1 MICFTRIP
9 LKDFIK
15 KHNPQEPK
23 KETIENFEKEINN
36 LLENAPKQDD
46 EEFQKNEINK
56 FLKNTYGYDCNTY
69 KKVDSAIY
77 VDGEVRVLIEVKALN
92 NRNEFPK
99 NRENPISKAFCQMV
113 LYFLEE
119 IEKEKNN
126 SLKHTIIC
134 NAHEFFL
141 FDCKDL
147 LFLKEDKRIKD
158 FYKKC
163 AKKEGTDSS
172 KPKFYKDLEQYL
184 QEDFQGELRY
194 THFNLSNYDPKE
206 LPLIYQ
212 VLSQEVLLKQRKTL
226 DANTLNKDFYEELL
240 YILGLEE
247 QNDKGKILI
256 KPSRTQNSLSA
267 ALKKKYENLDDEEV
281 MALLIAW
288 NNRILFL
295 RLLESLLIS
304 FKHFE
309 KPFLTTENFK
319 DFNALN
325 TLFFEVLAKK
335 NSERS
340 LNKEDKILEKIPY
353 LNSSLFDQTPL
364 ELKGHEIRLLENKKL
379 ELYQNSVL
387 KKHENYQE
395 KKELPLLKYLFE
407 FLRLY
412 KFTTTP
418 KDIKDNTDTSE
429 SRLINPSVLGLVF
442 EKLNGYKEGSFYT
455 PSFITSYMCK
465 ESITPIVLD
474 KFNAIYQWDCEN
486 LKALR
491 EKIDRNFSN
500 EKAKEYL
507 NTLLTL
513 RICDPAVGSGHFLV
527 SALNEMVLIA
537 YELGLIASLY
547 RHELRLENDEIIIH
561 HAQTG
566 EIFNYKK
573 PHSENDPHHQIQK
586 ELFELKKDI
595 IENCLFGVDINP
607 NSCEITKLRLWIEL
621 LKYSYYIFEKGK
633 NTNNLETLPNI
644 DINIKCANSLVS
656 RFALKDKA
664 LLKTEKNKNLEYYI
678 AEYKELVK
686 IYKDPKILES
696 LTRPI
701 KDSNAVRKY
710 AKERLYQELAQ
721 NPNKDF
727 KKALNDRIE
736 KIKEAFKLTLEPPQ
750 KELKFKKFL
759 KEHLELYGKSI
770 LEEANDNG
778 LELEALAL
786 EKKMAHEGLFHDYT
800 PYPKLDKTDKVVG
813 LEHFNRYVLTSYK
826 DLQDE
831 NERYANALEW
841 RFEFPEVLNDEGDFL
856 GFDCII
862 GNPPYI
868 RQEHIKDLKPLLQ
881 KQYQDFYNST
891 ADIYTYFF
899 ALAYHLLKEKGFN
912 AFITSNKYA
921 RAKYGAK
928 LRELL
933 LKKTTLVSYME
944 LNALKVFESAAVDTS
959 IMSFIK
965 QTPPK
970 ESDFE
975 YYEPTPNDKDDLK
988 STPHLPMK
996 QNALST
1002 ESFIFANATLLDL
1015 RDKIESVGTPL
1026 KDWDIQINY
1035 GIKTGAN
1042 EAFIIPTEKRE
1053 EILKNCDDAQKDE
1066 RGMSERERTKEL
1078 IKPILRGKDIK
1089 RYSYEWAD
1097 LWVIIAKF
1105 GSHEFLEVE
1114 YPTIYNHLLQ
1124 YKDQLEQR
1132 GQCRYSRGP
1141 QNSNKPYPGQHHWLE
1156 LDNNPKDSYLQ
1167 DFEKEKIV
1175 YGEIVQEPRFYL
1187 DNGECELGVFY
1198 AEATSFI
1205 LTGEHLRYLLGM
1217 LHSKLI
1223 TFAFKT
1229 FYAGGGLGE
1238 SGYRYKK
1245 AFIERLPIPQITEKN
1260 QELADKITDG
1270 AKQIL
1275 ALKAKDPKANT
1286 QGLEKEIDAL
1296 VYQLYHL
1303 TDEEIK
1309 TIENGQ

>member
-1 MICFTRIP
+1 MIRFAHIS

-15 KHNPQEPK
+15 KHNPQTPT
-23 KETIENFEKEINN
+23 KETIENFEKEINS
-36 LLENAPKQDD
+36 LLENAKRQDD

-56 FLKNTYGYDCNTY
+56 FLKNAYGYDCNTN

-77 VDGEVRVLIEVKALN
+77 VDKEVRVLIEVKALN

-99 NRENPISKAFCQMV
+99 NRENPLSKAFCQMV

-147 LFLKEDKRIKD
+147 LFLKEDKRIKK
-158 FYKKC
+158 FYKNYD
-163 AKKEGTDSS
+163 KKEGTDSS
-172 KPKFYKDLEQYL
+172 KPKFYEDLEQYL
-184 QEDFQGELRY
+184 QKDFQGKLPY
-194 THFNLSNYDPKE
+194 TYFNLNDDFKE

-212 VLSQEVLLKQRKTL
+212 VLSHEVLLKQKKTL

-247 QNDKGKILI
+247 QNDKGKTLI
-256 KPSRTQNSLSA
+256 KPSRTQNSLSD
-267 ALKKKYENLDDEEV
+267 ALKEQYNNLDDEEV

-309 KPFLTTENFK
+309 KPFLTTENFE

-335 NSERS
+335 NSERFPEI
-340 LNKEDKILEKIPY
+340 KEDKILEKIPY
-353 LNSSLFDQTPL
+353 LNSSLFDKTPL
-364 ELKGHEIRLLENKKL
+364 ELKGYEIKLLDNKKL
-379 ELYQNSVL
+379 EIYKNSVL
-387 KKHENYQE
+387 KKDNPKQE
-395 KKELPLLKYLFE
+395 PLPLLKYLFA

-465 ESITPIVLD
+465 ESITTIVRD
-474 KFNAIYQWDCEN
+474 KFNAIYQWDCKDLEA
-486 LKALR
+486 LKG
-491 EKIDRNFSN
+491 KIDRNFSN

-513 RICDPAVGSGHFLV
+513 RVCDPAVGSGHFLV
-527 SALNEMVLIA
+527 SALNEMVWIA

-561 HAQTG
+561 YKPTG

-573 PHSENDPHHQIQK
+573 PDSENDPHHQIQK

-621 LKYSYYIFEKGK
+621 LKYSYYIFEEGK

-644 DINIKCANSLVS
+644 DINIKCGNSLIS
-656 RFALKDKA
+656 RFNLNDDLKKIPNI
-664 LLKTEKNKNLEYYI
+664 KQKI
-678 AEYKELVK
+678 QEYKDLVAQ
-686 IYKDPKILES
+686 YKDPNPLYPLNKQDLINKIQDLKNTFS
-696 LTRPI
+696 LTL
-701 KDSNAVRKY
+701 KDPKTKA
-710 AKERLYQELAQ
+710 ELE
-721 NPNKDF
+721 
-727 KKALNDRIE
+727 KAIE
-736 KIKEAFKLTLEPPQ
+736 KHIKKYNFFALDDKSLLDGLDYFIPSLFGTLKLSPKEEEEAFAS
-750 KELKFKKFL
+750 
-759 KEHLELYGKSI
+759 YGRI
-770 LEEANDNG
+770 R
-778 LELEALAL
+778 ALR
-786 EKKMAHEGLFHDYT
+786 K
-800 PYPKLDKTDKVVG
+800 KLDDALSG
-813 LEHFNRYVLTSYK
+813 REY
-826 DLQDE
+826 Q
-831 NERYANALEW
+831 NAFEW

-868 RQEHIKDLKPLLQ
+868 RQEHIKDLKPLLA

-899 ALAYHLLKEKGFN
+899 ALAYHLLKEKGFS

-928 LRELL
+928 LREWL
-933 LKKTTLVSYME
+933 LKKTTIVSYME

-959 IMSFIK
+959 IMNFIK

-970 ESDFE
+970 ESDFK

-988 STPHLPMK
+988 STPYLLMK

-1042 EAFIIPTEKRE
+1042 EAFIIPTEKRNAILNACKTQE
-1053 EILKNCDDAQKDE
+1053 ERKRTE
-1066 RGMSERERTKEL
+1066 RL

-1089 RYSYEWAD
+1089 RYSYEWAGEWLINTHNGYTSALKSKIPPID
-1097 LWVIIAKF
+1097 IEKYPATKAHLDAHWDTIATRCDQ
-1105 GSHEFLEVE
+1105 GDTPYHLRNCAYLE
-1114 YPTIYNHLLQ
+1114 
-1124 YKDQLEQR
+1124 
-1132 GQCRYSRGP
+1132 
-1141 QNSNKPYPGQHHWLE
+1141 
-1156 LDNNPKDSYLQ
+1156 

-1187 DNGECELGVFY
+1187 DNGECELGYFY

-1245 AFIERLPIPQITEKN
+1245 AFIERLPIPKITEKN

-1275 ALKAKDPKANT
+1275 ALKEKDPKANT

-1309 TIENGQ
+1309 IIEDGQ

>member
-1 MICFTRIP
+1 MIKFAHIP

-15 KHNPQEPK
+15 KYNPQEPK

-36 LLENAPKQDD
+36 LLENAKRQDG
-46 EEFQKNEINK
+46 EEFQKNEINS
-56 FLKNTYGYDCNTY
+56 FLKNTYDYHCNTY
-69 KKVDSAIY
+69 EKVDSAIY
-77 VDGEVRVLIEVKALN
+77 VDGKAWVLIEVKALN
-92 NRNEFPK
+92 NKNEFPK
-99 NRENPISKAFCQMV
+99 DRENPISKAFCQMV
-113 LYFLEE
+113 FYFLDA
-119 IEKEKNN
+119 IKNNN
-126 SLKHTIIC
+126 SLKHVIIC

-147 LFLKEDKRIKD
+147 LNLFQNDKEITKLHKN
-158 FYKKC
+158 C
-163 AKKEGTDSS
+163 ASKEGTDS
-172 KPKFYKDLEQYL
+172 KTKRFYSDLEEYL
-184 QEDFQGELRY
+184 KKDFKGELRY
-194 THFNLSNYDPKE
+194 THFNLSSDDPKE
-206 LPLIYQ
+206 LIYQ
-212 VLSQEVLLKQRKTL
+212 VLSHEVLLKQKKTL

-247 QNDKGKILI
+247 QNEKGKILI
-256 KPSRTQNSLSA
+256 KPSRTQNSLSD
-267 ALKKKYENLDDEEV
+267 ALKKQYNNLDDEEV

-309 KPFLTTENFK
+309 KPFLTIENFTN
-319 DFNALN
+319 FNALN

-335 NSERS
+335 NNERS
-340 LNKEDKILEKIPY
+340 KEIKEDKILGKIPY
-353 LNSSLFDQTPL
+353 LNSSLFDKTPL
-364 ELKGHEIRLLENKKL
+364 ESDGHEIRSLKNERLEIYPK
-379 ELYQNSVL
+379 SVL
-387 KKHENYQE
+387 KKDKDYQE
-395 KKELPLLKYLFE
+395 KEDFSLLEYLFT
-407 FLRLY
+407 FLHVY
-412 KFTTTP
+412 DFTTTP
-418 KDIKDNTDTSE
+418 KDIKDNKNTSE

-455 PSFITSYMCK
+455 PSFITSYMCR
-465 ESITPIVLD
+465 ESITTIVLD
-474 KFNAIYQWDCEN
+474 KFNAIYQWDCKDLEV
-486 LKALR
+486 LKG
-491 EKIDRNFSN
+491 KIDRNFSN

-507 NTLLTL
+507 QVLLTL

-527 SALNEMVLIA
+527 SALNEMVWIA

-547 RHELRLENDEIIIH
+547 RHSLRLENDEIIIH
-561 HAQTG
+561 TPTG

-573 PHSENDPHHQIQK
+573 AHSENDPHHQIQK
-586 ELFELKKDI
+586 ELFELKKSI

-621 LKYSYYIFEKGK
+621 LKYSYYIFEEGK
-633 NTNNLETLPNI
+633 NTNALETLPNI
-644 DINIKCANSLVS
+644 DINIKCGNSLIFNFPLNS
-656 RFALKDKA
+656 KLTIGQTLEFS
-664 LLKTEKNKNLEYYI
+664 KNLKAEI
-678 AEYKELVK
+678 KEYKNSVMF
-686 IYKDPKILES
+686 YKEGLGEKAKILQNIAKLKSLIINYFIEQHQAKRHLKES
-696 LTRPI
+696 LKAFISEYGDGIFDISTAFGMEMLKIARHKDNNYKFVPTLTKKQPSPI
-701 KDSNAVRKY
+701 GVEAN
-710 AKERLYQELAQ
+710 RLL
-721 NPNKDF
+721 
-727 KKALNDRIE
+727 I
-736 KIKEAFKLTLEPPQ
+736 KIKECYETLEN
-750 KELKFKKFL
+750 LKN
-759 KEHLELYGKSI
+759 S
-770 LEEANDNG
+770 
-778 LELEALAL
+778 
-786 EKKMAHEGLFHDYT
+786 
-800 PYPKLDKTDKVVG
+800 KT
-813 LEHFNRYVLTSYK
+813 
-826 DLQDE
+826 
-831 NERYANALEW
+831 LEW
-841 RFEFPEVLNDEGDFL
+841 RFEFPEVLDDEGDFL

-868 RQEHIKDLKPLLQ
+868 RQEHIKEIKPLLQ
-881 KQYQDFYNST
+881 KQYPDFYNST

-899 ALAYHLLKEKGFN
+899 ALSYCLLKDKGFN

-921 RAKYGAK
+921 RAKYGAQ

-933 LKKTTLVSYME
+933 LKKTTIVSYME

-965 QTPPK
+965 QEPPK
-970 ESDFE
+970 ESRFK
-975 YYEPTPNDKDDLK
+975 YYEPTPDDKNDLK
-988 STPHLPMK
+988 NAPSLPMR

-1002 ESFIFANATLLDL
+1002 ESFIFADATLLDL
-1015 RDKIESVGTPL
+1015 RGKMERFGTPL

-1042 EAFIIPTEKRE
+1042 EAFIITTEKRN
-1053 EILKNCDDAQKDE
+1053 EILNACKTQEE
-1066 RGMSERERTKEL
+1066 RKRTETL

-1124 YKDQLEQR
+1124 YKDQLEKR
-1132 GQCRYSRGP
+1132 GQCRYSRGS

-1156 LDNNPKDSYLQ
+1156 LDNNPRDSYLQ
-1167 DFEKEKIV
+1167 EFEKEKIV

-1187 DNGECELGVFY
+1187 DNGECKLGYFY

-1205 LTGEHLRYLLGM
+1205 LTGEHLHYLLGM

-1245 AFIERLPIPQITEKN
+1245 AFIERLPIPKITPQN
-1260 QELADKITDG
+1260 QELARKITDC

-1275 ALKAKDPKANT
+1275 EAKEKDPKANT
-1286 QGLEKEIDAL
+1286 QKLEKEIDAL
-1296 VYQLYHL
+1296 VYQLYNL

-1309 TIENGQ
+1309 IIEEGQEIKS

>member
-1 MICFTRIP
+1 MMNFARIP

-15 KHNPQEPK
+15 KHNPQTPTT
-23 KETIENFEKEINN
+23 ETIENFEKEINS
-36 LLENAPKQDD
+36 LLENAPRQDD
-46 EEFQKNEINK
+46 EESQKNKINK
-56 FLKNTYGYDCNTY
+56 FLKNTYGYDCNTRE
-69 KKVDSAIY
+69 KVDSAIY

-92 NRNEFPK
+92 KKTEFPK
-99 NRENPISKAFCQMV
+99 NRENPLSKAFCQMV
-113 LYFLEE
+113 LYFLKET
-119 IEKEKNN
+119 EKNN

-141 FDCKDL
+141 FDCKDFRA
-147 LFLKEDKRIKD
+147 LFQNDKRITD
-158 FYKKC
+158 FYKYC
-163 AKKEGTDSS
+163 AKKEGTDPST
-172 KPKFYKDLEQYL
+172 KRFYSDLEEYL
-184 QEDFQGELRY
+184 KKDFEGELHY
-194 THFNLSNYDPKE
+194 TYFNLNDDFKE

-212 VLSQEVLLKQRKTL
+212 VLSQEVLLKQKKTL

-267 ALKKKYENLDDEEV
+267 TLKEQYKNLDDEEV

-335 NSERS
+335 NSER
-340 LNKEDKILEKIPY
+340 LPEIKEDKILEKIPY
-353 LNSSLFDQTPL
+353 LNSSLFDKTPL
-364 ELKGHEIRLLENKKL
+364 ESKGYEIKLLDNKKL
-379 ELYQNSVL
+379 EIYKNSVL
-387 KKHENYQE
+387 KKHEDYQKE
-395 KKELPLLKYLFE
+395 KALPLLKYLFE
-407 FLRLY
+407 FLHVY
-412 KFTTTP
+412 DFTTTP
-418 KDIKDNTDTSE
+418 KDIKDNQNNSE

-474 KFNAIYQWDCEN
+474 KFNANYEWDCKDI
-486 LKALR
+486 KALR
-491 EKIDRNFSN
+491 GKIDRDFSDQ
-500 EKAKEYL
+500 KAKEYL
-507 NTLLTL
+507 QLLLTL

-527 SALNEMVLIA
+527 SALNEMVWIA

-547 RHELRLENDEIIIH
+547 RHSLRLENDEIIIH
-561 HAQTG
+561 TP
-566 EIFNYKK
+566 EDKVFKYTI

-621 LKYSYYIFEKGK
+621 LKYSYYIFEEGK
-633 NTNNLETLPNI
+633 NTNALETLPNI
-644 DINIKCANSLVS
+644 DINIKCANSLIS
-656 RFALKDKA
+656 RFNLNDDLKKIPNI
-664 LLKTEKNKNLEYYI
+664 KQKI
-678 AEYKELVK
+678 QEYKDLVAQ
-686 IYKDPKILES
+686 YKDPKPLYPLNKSDLINKIQDLKNTFS
-696 LTRPI
+696 LTL
-701 KDSNAVRKY
+701 KDPKTKA
-710 AKERLYQELAQ
+710 ELE
-721 NPNKDF
+721 
-727 KKALNDRIE
+727 KAIE
-736 KIKEAFKLTLEPPQ
+736 KHIKKYNFFALDDKSLLDGLNYFIPSLFGTLKLSPKEEEEAFAS
-750 KELKFKKFL
+750 
-759 KEHLELYGKSI
+759 YGRI
-770 LEEANDNG
+770 R
-778 LELEALAL
+778 ALR
-786 EKKMAHEGLFHDYT
+786 K
-800 PYPKLDKTDKVVG
+800 KLDDALSG
-813 LEHFNRYVLTSYK
+813 REYH
-826 DLQDE
+826 
-831 NERYANALEW
+831 NAFEW
-841 RFEFPEVLNDEGDFL
+841 RFEFPEVLDDEGNFL

-868 RQEHIKDLKPLLQ
+868 RQEHIKDLKPLLE
-881 KQYQDFYNST
+881 KQYQDFYNSSS
-891 ADIYTYFF
+891 DIYTYFF
-899 ALAYHLLKEKGFN
+899 ALSYHLLKEKGFN

-933 LKKTTLVSYME
+933 LKKTTIVSYME
-944 LNALKVFESAAVDTS
+944 LNALKVFESATVDTS

-965 QTPPK
+965 QEPPK
-970 ESDFE
+970 ESRFN
-975 YYEPTPNDKDDLK
+975 YYEPTPNDKNDLK
-988 STPHLPMK
+988 SARPLPMR

-1002 ESFIFANATLLDL
+1002 ESFIFANTTLLDL
-1015 RDKIESVGTPL
+1015 RDKMENIGTPL
-1026 KDWDIQINY
+1026 KDWGIQINY

-1042 EAFIIPTEKRE
+1042 EAFILTTEKRD
-1053 EILKNCDDAQKDE
+1053 EILNACKTQE
-1066 RGMSERERTKEL
+1066 ERERTERL

-1089 RYSYEWAD
+1089 RYSYEWAH
-1097 LWVIIAKF
+1097 LWVINTHNGYTSNLKSKIPPIDIEKYPATKAHLDAHYDTIATRSDQ
-1105 GSHEFLEVE
+1105 GDTPYHLRNCAYLE
-1114 YPTIYNHLLQ
+1114 
-1124 YKDQLEQR
+1124 
-1132 GQCRYSRGP
+1132 
-1141 QNSNKPYPGQHHWLE
+1141 
-1156 LDNNPKDSYLQ
+1156 

-1175 YGEIVQEPRFYL
+1175 YSEIVQEPRFYL
-1187 DNGECELGVFY
+1187 DNGECELGCFY

-1238 SGYRYKK
+1238 SGYRYQK

-1260 QELADKITDG
+1260 QELARKITDY
-1270 AKQIL
+1270 AEQIL
-1275 ALKAKDPKANT
+1275 QSKAKDPKANT
-1286 QGLEKEIDAL
+1286 QELEKEIDAL

-1309 TIENGQ
+1309 TIEDG

>member
-1 MICFTRIP
+1 MIRFTRIP

-15 KHNPQEPK
+15 KYNPPTPT
-23 KETIENFEKEINN
+23 KETIENFEKEINS
-36 LLENAPKQDD
+36 LLENAPRQDD
-46 EEFQKNEINK
+46 EEFQKNEINS
-56 FLKNTYGYDCNTY
+56 FLKNTYSYRCNTN

-77 VDGEVRVLIEVKALN
+77 VDGEVQVLIEVKALDKKT
-92 NRNEFPK
+92 EFPK
-99 NRENPISKAFCQMV
+99 NKENLLSKAFCQMV

-119 IEKEKNN
+119 REKEKNN

-147 LFLKEDKRIKD
+147 LFLNEDKRIKK
-158 FYKKC
+158 FYKNY
-163 AKKEGTDSS
+163 AQKEGTDSS
-172 KPKFYKDLEQYL
+172 KPRFYEDLEQYL
-184 QEDFQGELRY
+184 KEDFQGKLHY
-194 THFNLSNYDPKE
+194 TYFNLNDDFKE

-212 VLSQEVLLKQRKTL
+212 VLSQEVLLKQKKTL

-247 QNDKGKILI
+247 QNEKGKTLI
-256 KPSRTQNSLSA
+256 KLSRTQNSLSD
-267 ALKKKYENLDDEEV
+267 ALKKQYKNLDDEEV

-309 KPFLTTENFK
+309 KPFLTTDNFK

-353 LNSSLFDQTPL
+353 LNSSLFDQTLL
-364 ELKGHEIRLLENKKL
+364 ESEGHEIRFLENKKL

-387 KKHENYQE
+387 KKHEEYQ
-395 KKELPLLKYLFE
+395 KQKDWTLLKYLFA
-407 FLRLY
+407 FLRVY
-412 KFTTTP
+412 DFTTTP
-418 KDIKDNTDTSE
+418 KDIKDNQNNSE
-429 SRLINPSVLGLVF
+429 SVLINPSVLGLVF

-474 KFNAIYQWDCEN
+474 KFNATYQWDCEN

-491 EKIDRNFSN
+491 EKIDRNFSSN

-527 SALNEMVLIA
+527 SALNEMVWVA
-537 YELGLIASLY
+537 YKLGLIASLY
-547 RHELRLENDEIIIH
+547 RHKLRLENDEIIIH
-561 HAQTG
+561 TP
-566 EIFNYKK
+566 EDKVFKYTI
-573 PHSENDPHHQIQK
+573 PHSENDPNHHIQK
-586 ELFELKKDI
+586 ELFELKKSI

-621 LKYSYYIFEKGK
+621 LKYSYYIFEEGK

-644 DINIKCANSLVS
+644 DINIKCANSLIS
-656 RFALKDKA
+656 RFNLNDDLKKIPNI
-664 LLKTEKNKNLEYYI
+664 KKKI
-678 AEYKELVK
+678 QEYKDLVAQ
-686 IYKDPKILES
+686 YKDPNPLYPLNKQDLINKIQDLKNTFS
-696 LTRPI
+696 LTL
-701 KDSNAVRKY
+701 KDPKTKA
-710 AKERLYQELAQ
+710 ELE
-721 NPNKDF
+721 
-727 KKALNDRIE
+727 KAIE
-736 KIKEAFKLTLEPPQ
+736 KHITNYNDFALDDKSLLTGLNYFIPSLFGTPKLSPKEEEEAFAS
-750 KELKFKKFL
+750 
-759 KEHLELYGKSI
+759 YGRI
-770 LEEANDNG
+770 R
-778 LELEALAL
+778 ALR
-786 EKKMAHEGLFHDYT
+786 K
-800 PYPKLDKTDKVVG
+800 KLDDALSG
-813 LEHFNRYVLTSYK
+813 GEYH
-826 DLQDE
+826 
-831 NERYANALEW
+831 NAFEW
-841 RFEFPEVLNDEGDFL
+841 RFEFPEVLDDEGNFL

-881 KQYQDFYNST
+881 KQYHDFYNSSS
-891 ADIYTYFF
+891 DIYTYFF
-899 ALAYHLLKEKGFN
+899 ALAFNLLKEKGFS
-912 AFITSNKYA
+912 AFITSNKYV

-944 LNALKVFESAAVDTS
+944 LNALKVFESATVDTS
-959 IMSFIK
+959 IIHFIK
-965 QTPPK
+965 QPPLK
-970 ESDFE
+970 ESVFN
-975 YYEPTPNDKDDLK
+975 YYEPTENDKENLK
-988 STPHLPMK
+988 NTPSLLMR

-1002 ESFIFANATLLDL
+1002 ESFIFANTTLLDL
-1015 RDKIESVGTPL
+1015 RDKMENIGTPL
-1026 KDWDIQINY
+1026 KDWGIQIY
-1035 GIKTGAN
+1035 RGILTGCN
-1042 EAFIIPTEKRE
+1042 EAFIIPTEKRDA
-1053 EILKNCDDAQKDE
+1053 ILKNCHDTQKDSM
-1066 RGMSERERTKEL
+1066 GMSERERTKEL
-1078 IKPILRGKDIK
+1078 IKPILRGRDIK

-1097 LWVIIAKF
+1097 LWVINTHNGYTSF
-1105 GSHEFLEVE
+1105 SHKIPPIDIEQYPAIKAHLDSHWDKISKRDDQGDTPYNLRNCAYLE
-1114 YPTIYNHLLQ
+1114 
-1124 YKDQLEQR
+1124 
-1132 GQCRYSRGP
+1132 
-1141 QNSNKPYPGQHHWLE
+1141 
-1156 LDNNPKDSYLQ
+1156 

-1175 YGEIVQEPRFYL
+1175 YGEIAQEPRFYL
-1187 DNGECELGVFY
+1187 DNGECELGFFY

-1205 LTGEHLRYLLGM
+1205 LTGEHLHYLLGM
-1217 LHSKLI
+1217 LHSQLI

-1245 AFIERLPIPQITEKN
+1245 AFIERLPIPQITTKN
-1260 QELADKITDG
+1260 QELARKITDY
-1270 AKQIL
+1270 ARKIL
-1275 ALKAKDPKANT
+1275 QTKEKDPKANT
-1286 QGLEKEIDAL
+1286 QELEKEIDAL
-1296 VYQLYHL
+1296 VYQLYNL

>member
-1 MICFTRIP
+1 MMSFARIP

-23 KETIENFEKEINN
+23 KETIENFEKEINS
-36 LLENAPKQDD
+36 LLENAKRQDD
-46 EEFQKNEINK
+46 EEFQKNEINS
-56 FLKNTYGYDCNTY
+56 FLKNTYGYRCNTH

-77 VDGEVRVLIEVKALN
+77 VDGEVQVLIEVKALN
-92 NRNEFPK
+92 KKTEFPK
-99 NRENPISKAFCQMV
+99 NKENPLSKAFCQMV

-119 IEKEKNN
+119 IEKEKDN
-126 SLKHTIIC
+126 SLKHAIIC

-141 FDCKDL
+141 FDCRDFCT
-147 LFLKEDKRIKD
+147 LFQNDKRITKPHKD
-158 FYKKC
+158 C
-163 AKKEGTDSS
+163 TKKEGTDPST
-172 KPKFYKDLEQYL
+172 KRFYSDLEEYL
-184 QEDFQGELRY
+184 KKDFEGELRY
-194 THFNLSNYDPKE
+194 THFNLSSYDLKE

-212 VLSQEVLLKQRKTL
+212 VLSQEVLLKQKRTL

-256 KPSRTQNSLSA
+256 KPSRTQNSLSD
-267 ALKKKYENLDDEEV
+267 ALKKKYNNLDDEEV

-304 FKHFE
+304 FEHFNKE
-309 KPFLTTENFK
+309 SFLTTENFK

-335 NSERS
+335 NNERLSEI
-340 LNKEDKILEKIPY
+340 KEDKILEKIPY

-364 ELKGHEIRLLENKKL
+364 ELKGYEIKLLDNKKL
-379 ELYQNSVL
+379 EIYKNSVL
-387 KKHENYQE
+387 KKHEDYQ
-395 KKELPLLKYLFE
+395 KQKDLKPLPLLKYLFE
-407 FLRLY
+407 FLRVY
-412 KFTTTP
+412 DFTTTP
-418 KDIKDNTDTSE
+418 KDIKDNQNTSE
-429 SRLINPSVLGLVF
+429 SCLINPSVLGLVF

-474 KFNAIYQWDCEN
+474 KFNQTYKIECDK
-486 LKALR
+486 LKELKNYLKNSYKEDKR
-491 EKIDRNFSN
+491 
-500 EKAKEYL
+500 KEYL
-507 NTLLTL
+507 QLLLTL
-513 RICDPAVGSGHFLV
+513 RVCDPAVGSGHFLV
-527 SALNEMVLIA
+527 SALNEMVWVA
-537 YELGLIASLY
+537 YKLGLIASLY
-547 RHELRLENDEIIIH
+547 RHKLKLENDEIIIH

-573 PHSENDPHHQIQK
+573 PHSENDPHHHIQK

-621 LKYSYYIFEKGK
+621 LKYSYYIFEEGK

-644 DINIKCANSLVS
+644 DINIKCANSLIS
-656 RFALKDKA
+656 RFNLNDDLKKIPNI
-664 LLKTEKNKNLEYYI
+664 KQKI
-678 AEYKELVK
+678 QEYKDLVAQ
-686 IYKDPKILES
+686 YKDPNPLYPLNKQDLINKIQDLKNTFS
-696 LTRPI
+696 LTLKDPKTKAELEKAIEKHI
-701 KDSNAVRKY
+701 KDYNYFALDDKSLLAGLNYFTPSLFGTPKLSP
-710 AKERLYQELAQ
+710 KEE
-721 NPNKDF
+721 
-727 KKALNDRIE
+727 E
-736 KIKEAFKLTLEPPQ
+736 EAFAS
-750 KELKFKKFL
+750 
-759 KEHLELYGKSI
+759 YGRI
-770 LEEANDNG
+770 R
-778 LELEALAL
+778 ALR
-786 EKKMAHEGLFHDYT
+786 K
-800 PYPKLDKTDKVVG
+800 KLDDALSG
-813 LEHFNRYVLTSYK
+813 GEYH
-826 DLQDE
+826 
-831 NERYANALEW
+831 NAFEW
-841 RFEFPEVLNDEGDFL
+841 RFEFPEVLDDEGNFL

-921 RAKYGAK
+921 RTKYGAK

-944 LNALKVFESAAVDTS
+944 LNALKVFENATVDTS
-959 IMSFIK
+959 IIHFIK
-965 QTPPK
+965 QPPLK
-970 ESDFE
+970 ESDFK

-988 STPHLPMK
+988 STRSLSMK

-1015 RDKIESVGTPL
+1015 RDKIESIGTPL
-1026 KDWDIQINY
+1026 KDWDIQIY
-1035 GIKTGAN
+1035 RGILTGAN
-1042 EAFIIPTEKRE
+1042 EAFIIPTEKRN
-1053 EILKNCDDAQKDE
+1053 EILKNCDDVQKDE

-1097 LWVIIAKF
+1097 LWLINTHNGYTSALKSKIPPIDIEKYPATKAHLDAHYDTIATRCDQ
-1105 GSHEFLEVE
+1105 GDTPYHLRNCAYLE
-1114 YPTIYNHLLQ
+1114 
-1124 YKDQLEQR
+1124 
-1132 GQCRYSRGP
+1132 
-1141 QNSNKPYPGQHHWLE
+1141 
-1156 LDNNPKDSYLQ
+1156 

-1175 YGEIVQEPRFYL
+1175 YPETSQGAYFIYENSGIFLEKTAFMIVSDAYNL
-1187 DNGECELGVFY
+1187 KL
-1198 AEATSFI
+1198 
-1205 LTGEHLRYLLGM
+1205 LTALLN
-1217 LHSKLI
+1217 SKLV
-1223 TFAFKT
+1223 T
-1229 FYAGGGLGE
+1229 FYFKNFCGGCILGK
-1238 SGYRYKK
+1238 SGYQYNKHALEK
-1245 AFIERLPIPQITEKN
+1245 IPIPKITEKN

-1296 VYQLYHL
+1296 VYQLYNL

-1309 TIENGQ
+1309 TIEDGQ

>member
-1 MICFTRIP
+1 MIRFAHIS

-23 KETIENFEKEINN
+23 RETIENFEKEINS
-36 LLENAPKQDD
+36 LLENAPRQDD

-56 FLKNTYGYDCNTY
+56 FLKNAYGYDCNTS

-77 VDGEVRVLIEVKALN
+77 VGKEALVLIEVKALN

-99 NRENPISKAFCQMV
+99 NRENPLSKAFCQMV
-113 LYFLEE
+113 FYFLKE
-119 IEKEKNN
+119 IENNN
-126 SLKHTIIC
+126 SLKHAIIC

-141 FDCKDL
+141 FDCKDFCA
-147 LFLKEDKRIKD
+147 LFQNDKKIKKLHKD
-158 FYKKC
+158 C
-163 AKKEGTDSS
+163 TKKEGTDPST
-172 KPKFYKDLEQYL
+172 KRFYSDLEEYL
-184 QEDFQGELRY
+184 KKDFQGELRY
-194 THFNLSNYDPKE
+194 THFNLSDDFKE

-212 VLSQEVLLKQRKTL
+212 VLSQEVLLKQKKTL

-256 KPSRTQNSLSA
+256 KPSRTQNSLSD
-267 ALKKKYENLDDEEV
+267 ALKGSYKNLDDEEV

-309 KPFLTTENFK
+309 KPFLTIENFEN
-319 DFNALN
+319 FNDLN

-335 NSERS
+335 NSER
-340 LNKEDKILEKIPY
+340 LKEIKEDKILEKIPY
-353 LNSSLFDQTPL
+353 LNSSLFDKTPL
-364 ELKGHEIRLLENKKL
+364 ELKGYEIKLLDNKKL
-379 ELYQNSVL
+379 EIYKNSVL
-387 KKHENYQE
+387 KKHDYQKE
-395 KKELPLLKYLFE
+395 KDLPLLEYFFE

-474 KFNAIYQWDCEN
+474 KFNATYQWDCEN

-491 EKIDRNFSN
+491 EKIDRNFSAQ
-500 EKAKEYL
+500 KAKEYL

-527 SALNEMVLIA
+527 SALNEMVWIA
-537 YELGLIASLY
+537 YELGLIASLHRY
-547 RHELRLENDEIIIH
+547 DLKLENDEIIIH
-561 HAQTG
+561 TP
-566 EIFNYKK
+566 EDKVFNYTI
-573 PHSENDPHHQIQK
+573 PHSENDPHHHIQK
-586 ELFELKKDI
+586 ELFELKKSI

-621 LKYSYYIFEKGK
+621 LKYSYYIFEEGK
-633 NTNNLETLPNI
+633 NTNALETLPNI
-644 DINIKCANSLVS
+644 DINIKCANSLIS
-656 RFALKDKA
+656 RFNLNDDLKKIPNI
-664 LLKTEKNKNLEYYI
+664 KKKI
-678 AEYKELVK
+678 QEYKDLVAQ
-686 IYKDPKILES
+686 YKDPNPLFPLNKADLTNKIQDLKNTFS
-696 LTRPI
+696 LTL
-701 KDSNAVRKY
+701 KDPKTKA
-710 AKERLYQELAQ
+710 ELE
-721 NPNKDF
+721 
-727 KKALNDRIE
+727 KAIE
-736 KIKEAFKLTLEPPQ
+736 KHIKKYNFFALDDKSLLDGLDYFIPNLFGTLKLSPKEEEEAFAS
-750 KELKFKKFL
+750 
-759 KEHLELYGKSI
+759 YGRI
-770 LEEANDNG
+770 R
-778 LELEALAL
+778 ALR
-786 EKKMAHEGLFHDYT
+786 K
-800 PYPKLDKTDKVVG
+800 KLDDALSG
-813 LEHFNRYVLTSYK
+813 GEYH
-826 DLQDE
+826 
-831 NERYANALEW
+831 NAFEW
-841 RFEFPEVLNDEGDFL
+841 RFEFPEVLDDEGNFL

-868 RQEHIKDLKPLLQ
+868 RQEHIKDLKPLLER
-881 KQYQDFYNST
+881 QYQDFYNSSS
-891 ADIYTYFF
+891 DIYTYFF
-899 ALAYHLLKEKGFN
+899 ALSFHLLKEKGFN

-933 LKKTTLVSYME
+933 LQKTTLVSYME

-959 IMSFIK
+959 IIHFIK
-965 QTPPK
+965 QAPLK
-970 ESDFE
+970 ESVFK

-988 STPHLPMK
+988 STPSLLMR

-1042 EAFIIPTEKRE
+1042 EAFIIPTEKRDA
-1053 EILKNCDDAQKDE
+1053 ILKNCDDAQKDE

-1089 RYSYEWAD
+1089 RYSYEWAH
-1097 LWVIIAKF
+1097 LWVINTHNGYTSALKSKIPPIDIEKYPATKAHLD
-1105 GSHEFLEVE
+1105 SHYDAIVTRSDQGDTPYHLRNCAYLE
-1114 YPTIYNHLLQ
+1114 
-1124 YKDQLEQR
+1124 
-1132 GQCRYSRGP
+1132 
-1141 QNSNKPYPGQHHWLE
+1141 
-1156 LDNNPKDSYLQ
+1156 

-1187 DNGECELGVFY
+1187 DNGECELGYFY

-1275 ALKAKDPKANT
+1275 ALKEKDPKANT
-1286 QGLEKEIDAL
+1286 QRLEKEIDAL

-1309 TIENGQ
+1309 IIENGQ

>member
-1 MICFTRIP
+1 MIKFAHIS

-15 KHNPQEPK
+15 KYNPQEPK
-23 KETIENFEKEINN
+23 KETIENFEKEINS
-36 LLENAPKQDD
+36 LLENAPRQDD

-56 FLKNTYGYDCNTY
+56 FLKNAYGYNCNTR

-99 NRENPISKAFCQMV
+99 NRENPLSKVFCQMV

-119 IEKEKNN
+119 IEKENNN

-147 LFLKEDKRIKD
+147 LNLFQNDKKIKKLHKD
-158 FYKKC
+158 C
-163 AKKEGTDSS
+163 AKKEGTDPST
-172 KPKFYKDLEQYL
+172 KRFYSDLEEYL
-184 QEDFQGELRY
+184 KKDFKGELRY
-194 THFNLSNYDPKE
+194 TYFNLNDDFKE

-212 VLSQEVLLKQRKTL
+212 VLSHEVLLKQRKTL

-256 KPSRTQNSLSA
+256 KQSRTQNSLSD
-267 ALKKKYENLDDEEV
+267 ALKEQYKNLDDEEV

-304 FKHFE
+304 FEHFNKE
-309 KPFLTTENFK
+309 SFLTTENFK

-335 NSERS
+335 NSER
-340 LNKEDKILEKIPY
+340 LPEIKEDKILEKIPY
-353 LNSSLFDQTPL
+353 LNSSLFDKTPL
-364 ELKGHEIRLLENKKL
+364 ELKGHEIKLLDNKKL
-379 ELYQNSVL
+379 EIYKNSVL
-387 KKHENYQE
+387 KKHEDYQKE
-395 KKELPLLKYLFE
+395 KDLPLLEYFFK

-491 EKIDRNFSN
+491 EKIDRNFSK

-507 NTLLTL
+507 QLLLTL
-513 RICDPAVGSGHFLV
+513 CVCDPAVGSGHFLV
-527 SALNEMVLIA
+527 SALNEMVWIA
-537 YELGLIASLY
+537 YELGLITSLY
-547 RHELRLENDEIIIH
+547 RYDLKLENDEIIIH
-561 HAQTG
+561 TP
-566 EIFNYKK
+566 ENKIFTYTI
-573 PHSENDPHHQIQK
+573 PHRENDPHHHIQK
-586 ELFELKKDI
+586 ELFELKKSI

-633 NTNNLETLPNI
+633 NTNALETLPNI
-644 DINIKCANSLVS
+644 DINIKCANSLIS

-664 LLKTEKNKNLEYYI
+664 LLKDEKNKNLKYSI

-686 IYKDPKILES
+686 IYKDPQILET
-696 LTRPI
+696 LTHPI
-701 KDSNAVRKY
+701 KDSDAVGKY
-710 AKERLYQELAQ
+710 AKERLYQELKQ

-736 KIKEAFKLTLEPPQ
+736 KIKKDFKLTLDPPP

-770 LEEANDNG
+770 LEEIDYNG

-786 EKKMAHEGLFHDYT
+786 EKQMANEKLFHDYR
-800 PYPKLDKTDKVVG
+800 PYPKLDKSDKVVG

-831 NERYANALEW
+831 NERYANAFEW
-841 RFEFPEVLNDEGDFL
+841 RFEFPEVLDDEGDFL

-868 RQEHIKDLKPLLQ
+868 RQEHIKDLKPLLE

-899 ALAYHLLKEKGFN
+899 ALSYHLLKEKGFS

-928 LRELL
+928 LREWL
-933 LKKTTLVSYME
+933 LKKTTIVSYME

-959 IMSFIK
+959 IMNFIK

-970 ESDFE
+970 ESDFK

-988 STPHLPMK
+988 NTPHLSMK

-1026 KDWDIQINY
+1026 KDWNIQIY
-1035 GIKTGAN
+1035 RGILTGAN
-1042 EAFIIPTEKRE
+1042 EAFIIPTEKRDA
-1053 EILKNCDDAQKDE
+1053 ILNACKTQE
-1066 RGMSERERTKEL
+1066 ERERTDAL

-1089 RYSYEWAD
+1089 RYSYEWAH
-1097 LWVIIAKF
+1097 LWVINTHNGYTSNLKSKIPPIDIEKYPATKAHLDAHWDTIATRSDQ
-1105 GSHEFLEVE
+1105 GDTPYHLRNCAYLE
-1114 YPTIYNHLLQ
+1114 
-1124 YKDQLEQR
+1124 
-1132 GQCRYSRGP
+1132 
-1141 QNSNKPYPGQHHWLE
+1141 
-1156 LDNNPKDSYLQ
+1156 

-1175 YGEIVQEPRFYL
+1175 YPCIMAKEPCFVYEEK
-1187 DNGECELGVFY
+1187 GFY
-1198 AEATSFI
+1198 APAPANI
-1205 LTGEHLRYLLGM
+1205 ITGDKIEIKYITALLN
-1217 LHSKLI
+1217 SKCI
-1223 TFAFKT
+1223 YFAMRK
-1229 FYAGGGLGE
+1229 FYMGGGIEGE
-1238 SGYRYKK
+1238 LKTNNLEK
-1245 AFIERLPIPQITEKN
+1245 IPIPQITEKN

-1275 ALKAKDPKANT
+1275 ALKEKDPKANT
-1286 QGLEKEIDAL
+1286 QKLEKEIDAL

-1309 TIENGQ
+1309 IIENGQ

>member
-1 MICFTRIP
+1 MISFTRTL

-15 KHNPQEPK
+15 KYNPQEPK
-23 KETIENFEKEINN
+23 KETIENFEKEINS
-36 LLENAPKQDD
+36 LLENAPRQDD

-56 FLKNTYGYDCNTY
+56 FLKNVYGYDCNTY
-69 KKVDSAIY
+69 EKVDSAIY
-77 VDGEVRVLIEVKALN
+77 VDEEVQVLIEVKALN
-92 NRNEFPK
+92 NKTEFPK
-99 NRENPISKAFCQMV
+99 NRENPLSKAFCQMV

-147 LFLKEDKRIKD
+147 LFLKEDKRIKK
-158 FYKKC
+158 FYDNY

-172 KPKFYKDLEQYL
+172 KPKFYQDLEQYL

-194 THFNLSNYDPKE
+194 THFNLSDDFKE

-212 VLSQEVLLKQRKTL
+212 VLSHEVLLKQRKTL

-256 KPSRTQNSLSA
+256 KPSRTQNSLSD
-267 ALKKKYENLDDEEV
+267 ALKEQYTDLDDEEV

-304 FKHFE
+304 FEHFE

-335 NSERS
+335 NNER
-340 LNKEDKILEKIPY
+340 LPEIKEDKILQKIPY
-353 LNSSLFDQTPL
+353 LNSSLFDKTPL
-364 ELKGHEIRLLENKKL
+364 ELKGHEIKLLDNKKL
-379 ELYQNSVL
+379 EIYKNSVL
-387 KKHENYQE
+387 KKHKEYQ
-395 KKELPLLKYLFE
+395 KQKDLKPLPLLKYFFK

-465 ESITPIVLD
+465 ESITKIVLD
-474 KFNAIYQWDCEN
+474 KFNAIYEWDCEN
-486 LKALR
+486 LEALR
-491 EKIDRNFSN
+491 GKIDRNFSN

-507 NTLLTL
+507 QLLLTL
-513 RICDPAVGSGHFLV
+513 RVCDPAVGSGHFLV
-527 SALNEMVLIA
+527 SALNEMVWIA
-537 YELGLIASLY
+537 YKLGLIASLHRY
-547 RHELRLENDEIIIH
+547 DLKLENDEIIIH
-561 HAQTG
+561 HAPTG

-586 ELFELKKDI
+586 ELFELKKSI

-621 LKYSYYIFEKGK
+621 LKYSYYIFEWGK
-633 NTNNLETLPNI
+633 NTNALETLPNI
-644 DINIKCANSLVS
+644 DINIKCANSLIS
-656 RFALKDKA
+656 RFSLHDDLKKIPNI
-664 LLKTEKNKNLEYYI
+664 KQKI
-678 AEYKELVK
+678 QEYKDLVAQ
-686 IYKDPKILES
+686 YKDPNPLFHLNKADLINKIQDLKNTFS
-696 LTRPI
+696 LTL
-701 KDSNAVRKY
+701 KDPKTKA
-710 AKERLYQELAQ
+710 ELE
-721 NPNKDF
+721 KT
-727 KKALNDRIE
+727 IE
-736 KIKEAFKLTLEPPQ
+736 KHIKKYNDFALDDKSLLDGLNYFIPNLFGTPKLSPKEEEEAFAS
-750 KELKFKKFL
+750 
-759 KEHLELYGKSI
+759 YGRI
-770 LEEANDNG
+770 R
-778 LELEALAL
+778 ALR
-786 EKKMAHEGLFHDYT
+786 K
-800 PYPKLDKTDKVVG
+800 KLDDALSG
-813 LEHFNRYVLTSYK
+813 REYH
-826 DLQDE
+826 
-831 NERYANALEW
+831 NAFEW
-841 RFEFPEVLNDEGDFL
+841 RFEFPEVLDDEGNFL

-868 RQEHIKDLKPLLQ
+868 RQEQIRDIKPLLE
-881 KQYQDFYNST
+881 KQYKDFYNSS

-921 RAKYGAK
+921 RTKYGAK

-933 LKKTTLVSYME
+933 LKKTTIVSYME
-944 LNALKVFESAAVDTS
+944 LNALKVFESATVDTS

-970 ESDFE
+970 ESSFN
-975 YYEPTPNDKDDLK
+975 YYEPTPDDKNLK
-988 STPHLPMK
+988 SNSLSMK

-1002 ESFIFANATLLDL
+1002 ESFIFANTSLLDL
-1015 RDKIESVGTPL
+1015 RDKMEGIGTPL

-1042 EAFIIPTEKRE
+1042 EAFIITTEKRDA
-1053 EILKNCDDAQKDE
+1053 ILNACKTQE
-1066 RGMSERERTKEL
+1066 ERERTEAL

-1089 RYSYEWAD
+1089 RYSYEWAGE
-1097 LWVIIAKF
+1097 WVINTHNGYTSALKSKIPPIDIEKYPAIKAHLDSHFDTIATRSDQ
-1105 GSHEFLEVE
+1105 GDTPYHLRNCAYLE
-1114 YPTIYNHLLQ
+1114 
-1124 YKDQLEQR
+1124 
-1132 GQCRYSRGP
+1132 
-1141 QNSNKPYPGQHHWLE
+1141 
-1156 LDNNPKDSYLQ
+1156 

-1175 YGEIVQEPRFYL
+1175 WAEMTDEPKFIYDNKGFLTNQTCYFIARDDKYL
-1187 DNGECELGVFY
+1187 F
-1198 AEATSFI
+1198 AI
-1205 LTGEHLRYLLGM
+1205 LN
-1217 LHSKLI
+1217 SKVI
-1223 TFAFKT
+1223 YFFMRQMASN
-1229 FYAGGGLGE
+1229 LGE
-1238 SGYRYKK
+1238 G
-1245 AFIERLPIPQITEKN
+1245 AFRWIKQFIKRLPIPQITPKN
-1260 QELADKITDG
+1260 QELARKITAC
-1270 AKQIL
+1270 AKAIL
-1275 ALKAKDPKANT
+1275 EAKEKDPKANT
-1286 QGLEKEIDAL
+1286 QRLEKEIDAL
-1296 VYQLYHL
+1296 VYQLYNL

-1309 TIENGQ
+1309 IIEEGQEIKS

>member
-1 MICFTRIP
+1 M
-9 LKDFIK
+9 
-15 KHNPQEPK
+15 
-23 KETIENFEKEINN
+23 
-36 LLENAPKQDD
+36 
-46 EEFQKNEINK
+46 
-56 FLKNTYGYDCNTY
+56 
-69 KKVDSAIY
+69 
-77 VDGEVRVLIEVKALN
+77 
-92 NRNEFPK
+92 
-99 NRENPISKAFCQMV
+99 
-113 LYFLEE
+113 
-119 IEKEKNN
+119 
-126 SLKHTIIC
+126 
-134 NAHEFFL
+134 
-141 FDCKDL
+141 
-147 LFLKEDKRIKD
+147 
-158 FYKKC
+158 
-163 AKKEGTDSS
+163 
-172 KPKFYKDLEQYL
+172 
-184 QEDFQGELRY
+184 
-194 THFNLSNYDPKE
+194 
-206 LPLIYQ
+206 
-212 VLSQEVLLKQRKTL
+212 
-226 DANTLNKDFYEELL
+226 L

-247 QNDKGKILI
+247 QNEKGKILI
-256 KPSRTQNSLSA
+256 KQSRTKNSLSDV
-267 ALKKKYENLDDEEV
+267 LKKQYNNLDDEEV

-304 FKHFE
+304 FNHFDE
-309 KPFLTTENFK
+309 KPFLTTDNFK
-319 DFNALN
+319 TFNDLN

-335 NSERS
+335 NNERFKEI
-340 LNKEDKILEKIPY
+340 KEDKILGKIPY
-353 LNSSLFDQTPL
+353 LNSSLFDKTPL
-364 ELKGHEIRLLENKKL
+364 ESNGHEIRLLKNESL
-379 ELYQNSVL
+379 EIYPKSIL
-387 KKHENYQE
+387 KKDKDYQE
-395 KKELPLLKYLFE
+395 KDFSLLEYLFT
-407 FLRLY
+407 FLHAY
-412 KFTTTP
+412 DFTTTP
-418 KDIKDNTDTSE
+418 KDIKDNKNTSE
-429 SRLINPSVLGLVF
+429 SGLINPSVLGLVF

-455 PSFITSYMCK
+455 PSFITSYMCS

-474 KFNAIYQWDCEN
+474 KFNAIYKWDCKDLEA
-486 LKALR
+486 LKG
-491 EKIDRNFSN
+491 KIDRNFSDQ
-500 EKAKEYL
+500 KAKEYL
-507 NTLLTL
+507 QLLLAL

-527 SALNEMVLIA
+527 SALNEMVRVA
-537 YELGLIASLY
+537 YELGLITSLY
-547 RHELRLENDEIIIH
+547 RHSLRLENDEIIIH
-561 HAQTG
+561 HTPTG

-573 PHSENDPHHQIQK
+573 PLSENDPHHHIQK

-621 LKYSYYIFEKGK
+621 LKYSYYIFEEGK
-633 NTNNLETLPNI
+633 NTNALETLPNI
-644 DINIKCANSLVS
+644 DINIKCANSLIS

-664 LLKTEKNKNLEYYI
+664 LLKTKKNQNLEYSI

-686 IYKDPKILES
+686 IYKDPKILET
-696 LTRPI
+696 LTHPI

-710 AKERLYQELAQ
+710 AKERLYQELKQ

-736 KIKEAFKLTLEPPQ
+736 KIKKAFKLTLDPPP

-759 KEHLELYGKSI
+759 KEHLELYGRSI
-770 LEEANDNG
+770 LEETNYNG

-786 EKKMAHEGLFHDYT
+786 EKQMANLFFDYR
-800 PYPKLDKTDKVVG
+800 PYPKLDKSDKVVG

-841 RFEFPEVLNDEGDFL
+841 RFEFPEVLDDEGDFL

-868 RQEHIKDLKPLLQ
+868 RQEQIKDIKPLLQ
-881 KQYQDFYNST
+881 KQYPDFYNST

-899 ALAYHLLKEKGFN
+899 ALSYHLLKEKGFN

-933 LKKTTLVSYME
+933 LKKTTIVSYME
-944 LNALKVFESAAVDTS
+944 LNALKVFESATVDTS
-959 IMSFIK
+959 IMNFIK

-970 ESDFE
+970 ESDFN
-975 YYEPTPNDKDDLK
+975 YYEPTPDDKNDLK
-988 STPHLPMK
+988 SARSLPMR

-1015 RDKIESVGTPL
+1015 RDKMESVGTPL

-1042 EAFIIPTEKRE
+1042 EAFIITTEKRE
-1053 EILKNCDDAQKDE
+1053 EILNACKTQEE
-1066 RGMSERERTKEL
+1066 RKCTERL

-1089 RYSYEWAD
+1089 RYSYEWAH
-1097 LWVIIAKF
+1097 LWVINTHNGYTSNLKFKIPPIDIEKYPATKAHLDSHYDTIATRSDQ
-1105 GSHEFLEVE
+1105 GDTPYHLRNCAYLE
-1114 YPTIYNHLLQ
+1114 
-1124 YKDQLEQR
+1124 
-1132 GQCRYSRGP
+1132 
-1141 QNSNKPYPGQHHWLE
+1141 
-1156 LDNNPKDSYLQ
+1156 

-1187 DNGECELGVFY
+1187 DNGECELGYFY

-1245 AFIERLPIPQITEKN
+1245 AFIERLPIPKITEKN

-1270 AKQIL
+1270 AKAIL
-1275 ALKAKDPKANT
+1275 EAKEKDPKANT
-1286 QGLEKEIDAL
+1286 QKLEKEIDAL
-1296 VYQLYHL
+1296 VYQLYNL

-1309 TIENGQ
+1309 IIEEGQEIKSAYSLSKKHPPLKKGDS

>member
-1 MICFTRIP
+1 MIEFDRIL

-23 KETIENFEKEINN
+23 KETIENFEKEINS
-36 LLENAPKQDD
+36 LLENAKRQEN
-46 EEFQKNEINK
+46 EEFQKNEINS
-56 FLKNTYGYDCNTY
+56 FLRKIYDYDCNTN

-77 VDGEVRVLIEVKALN
+77 VDKEAWVLIEAKALN
-92 NRNEFPK
+92 NRIEFPK
-99 NRENPISKAFCQMV
+99 DRENPLSKAFCQMV
-113 LYFLEE
+113 FYFLNA
-119 IEKEKNN
+119 IENNN
-126 SLKHTIIC
+126 SLKHAIIC

-141 FDCKDL
+141 FDCKDFCT
-147 LFLKEDKRIKD
+147 LFQNDKKIK
-158 FYKKC
+158 KLHKNC
-163 AKKEGTDSS
+163 ASKEGTDSS
-172 KPKFYKDLEQYL
+172 TKRFYSDLEEYL
-184 QEDFQGELRY
+184 KKDFEGELRY
-194 THFNLSNYDPKE
+194 THFNLSSYDPKE

-212 VLSQEVLLKQRKTL
+212 VLSHEVLLKQRKTL

-256 KPSRTQNSLSA
+256 KPSRTQNSLSD
-267 ALKKKYENLDDEEV
+267 ALKKECKNLDDEEV

-309 KPFLTTENFK
+309 EPFLTIENFK
-319 DFNALN
+319 DFKALN
-325 TLFFEVLAKK
+325 ILFFEVLAKK
-335 NSERS
+335 NNERS
-340 LNKEDKILEKIPY
+340 LEKENEISGKIPY
-353 LNSSLFDQTPL
+353 LNSSLFDKTPL
-364 ELKGHEIRLLENKKL
+364 ESNGHEIKLLNNEPL
-379 ELYQNSVL
+379 EIYPKSIL
-387 KKHENYQE
+387 KKDE
-395 KKELPLLKYLFE
+395 KHQKEKALPLLEYLFE

-418 KDIKDNTDTSE
+418 EDIKDNKDTSE

-561 HAQTG
+561 TP
-566 EIFNYKK
+566 EDKVFNYTI
-573 PHSENDPHHQIQK
+573 PHSENDPHHHIQK

-621 LKYSYYIFEKGK
+621 LKYSYYIFEEGK

-644 DINIKCANSLVS
+644 DINIKCANSLIS
-656 RFALKDKA
+656 RFNLNDDLKKIPNI
-664 LLKTEKNKNLEYYI
+664 NKKI
-678 AEYKELVK
+678 QEYKDLVAQ
-686 IYKDPKILES
+686 YKDPNPLYPLNKQDLINKIQDLKNTFS
-696 LTRPI
+696 LTL
-701 KDSNAVRKY
+701 KDPKTKA
-710 AKERLYQELAQ
+710 ELE
-721 NPNKDF
+721 
-727 KKALNDRIE
+727 KAIE
-736 KIKEAFKLTLEPPQ
+736 KHITKYNDFALDDKSLLTGLNYFIPSLFGTPKLSPKEEEEAFAS
-750 KELKFKKFL
+750 
-759 KEHLELYGKSI
+759 YGHI
-770 LEEANDNG
+770 R
-778 LELEALAL
+778 ALR
-786 EKKMAHEGLFHDYT
+786 K
-800 PYPKLDKTDKVVG
+800 KLDDALSG
-813 LEHFNRYVLTSYK
+813 GEY
-826 DLQDE
+826 Q
-831 NERYANALEW
+831 NAFEW
-841 RFEFPEVLNDEGDFL
+841 RFEFPEVLDDEGDFL

-868 RQEHIKDLKPLLQ
+868 RQEHIKDLKPLLA

-899 ALAYHLLKEKGFN
+899 ALAFNLLKEKGFN

-933 LKKTTLVSYME
+933 LKKTTLISYME
-944 LNALKVFESAAVDTS
+944 LNALKVFESATVDTS
-959 IMSFIK
+959 IIHFIK
-965 QTPPK
+965 QEPPK
-970 ESDFE
+970 ESRFN
-975 YYEPTPNDKDDLK
+975 YYEPTPNDKNDLK
-988 STPHLPMK
+988 SAHPLPMR

-1002 ESFIFANATLLDL
+1002 ESFIFADATLLDL

-1026 KDWDIQINY
+1026 KDWDIQIY
-1035 GIKTGAN
+1035 RGILTGAN
-1042 EAFIIPTEKRE
+1042 EAFIITTEKRE
-1053 EILKNCDDAQKDE
+1053 EILNACKTQEE
-1066 RGMSERERTKEL
+1066 RKRTETL

-1089 RYSYEWAD
+1089 RYSYEWAS
-1097 LWVIIAKF
+1097 LWVIATFPSLKLDIDDYPSLKTYLSQFRPRIDQSGEKNCRKKTNNQWFETQDTIAYH
-1105 GSHEFLEVE
+1105 G
-1114 YPTIYNHLLQ
+1114 
-1124 YKDQLEQR
+1124 
-1132 GQCRYSRGP
+1132 
-1141 QNSNKPYPGQHHWLE
+1141 
-1156 LDNNPKDSYLQ
+1156 

-1175 YGEIVQEPRFYL
+1175 YPCIMAKEPCFVYEEK
-1187 DNGECELGVFY
+1187 GFY
-1198 AEATSFI
+1198 APAPANI
-1205 LTGEHLRYLLGM
+1205 ITGDKMEIKYITALLN
-1217 LHSKLI
+1217 SKCI
-1223 TFAFKT
+1223 YFAMRK
-1229 FYAGGGLGE
+1229 FYMGGGIEGE
-1238 SGYRYKK
+1238 LKTNNLEK
-1245 AFIERLPIPQITEKN
+1245 IPIPKITEKN
-1260 QELADKITDG
+1260 QELADKITDC
-1270 AKQIL
+1270 AERIL
-1275 ALKAKDPKANT
+1275 KSKAKDPKANT
-1286 QGLEKEIDAL
+1286 QKLEKEIDAL

-1309 TIENGQ
+1309 TIEDGQ

>member
-1 MICFTRIP
+1 MIRFTHIS

-23 KETIENFEKEINN
+23 KETIENFEKEINS
-36 LLENAPKQDD
+36 LLENAPRQDD

-56 FLKNTYGYDCNTY
+56 FLKNAYSYDCNTS

-77 VDGEVRVLIEVKALN
+77 VDKEVRVLIEVKALN
-92 NRNEFPK
+92 NKIEFPK
-99 NRENPISKAFCQMV
+99 NRENPLSKAFCQMV

-119 IEKEKNN
+119 TEENN
-126 SLKHTIIC
+126 SLKHAIIC

-141 FDCKDL
+141 FDCRDFCA
-147 LFLKEDKRIKD
+147 LFQNDKRITD
-158 FYKKC
+158 FYKYC
-163 AKKEGTDSS
+163 AKKEGTDPST
-172 KPKFYKDLEQYL
+172 KRFYSDLEEYL
-184 QEDFQGELRY
+184 KKDFEGELRY
-194 THFNLSNYDPKE
+194 THFNLSSYDLKE

-212 VLSQEVLLKQRKTL
+212 VLSQEVLLKQKRTL

-256 KPSRTQNSLSA
+256 KPSRTQNSLSD
-267 ALKKKYENLDDEEV
+267 ALKKQYKDLDDEKV

-295 RLLESLLIS
+295 RLLESLLNS
-304 FKHFE
+304 FNHFE
-309 KPFLTTENFK
+309 KPFLTIENFK

-340 LNKEDKILEKIPY
+340 LNKEDKIFKKIPY

-364 ELKGHEIRLLENKKL
+364 ELKGHEIKLLNNEPL
-379 ELYQNSVL
+379 EIYPKSVL
-387 KKHENYQE
+387 KKHENYQ
-395 KKELPLLKYLFE
+395 KQKDLPLLEYLFE
-407 FLRLY
+407 FLRVY
-412 KFTTTP
+412 DFTTTP
-418 KDIKDNTDTSE
+418 KDIKDNQNKSE

-465 ESITPIVLD
+465 ESITPIVRD
-474 KFNAIYQWDCEN
+474 KFNAIYQWDCKDLEA
-486 LKALR
+486 LKG
-491 EKIDRNFSN
+491 KIDRNFSN

-547 RHELRLENDEIIIH
+547 RHDLRLENDEIIIH
-561 HAQTG
+561 TP
-566 EIFNYKK
+566 EDKVFNYTI

-586 ELFELKKDI
+586 ELFELKKSI

-621 LKYSYYIFEKGK
+621 LKYSYYIFEEGK
-633 NTNNLETLPNI
+633 NTNALETLPNI
-644 DINIKCANSLVS
+644 DINIKCGNSLIS

-686 IYKDPKILES
+686 IYKDPKILET

-841 RFEFPEVLNDEGDFL
+841 RFEFPEVLDDEGNFL

-881 KQYQDFYNST
+881 KQYQDFYNSSS
-891 ADIYTYFF
+891 DIYTYFF
-899 ALAYHLLKEKGFN
+899 ALAYHLLKEKGFS

-928 LRELL
+928 LREWL

-970 ESDFE
+970 ESGFK

-988 STPHLPMK
+988 STPFLSMK

-1026 KDWDIQINY
+1026 KDWDIQIY
-1035 GIKTGAN
+1035 RGILTGAN
-1042 EAFIIPTEKRE
+1042 EAFIIPTEKRDA
-1053 EILKNCDDAQKDE
+1053 ILNACKTQE
-1066 RGMSERERTKEL
+1066 ERERTEGL

-1089 RYSYEWAD
+1089 RYSYEWAH
-1097 LWVIIAKF
+1097 LWVINTHNGYTSNLKSKIPPIDIEKYPATKAHLDAHWNTIATRCDQ
-1105 GSHEFLEVE
+1105 GDTPYHLRNCAYLE
-1114 YPTIYNHLLQ
+1114 
-1124 YKDQLEQR
+1124 
-1132 GQCRYSRGP
+1132 
-1141 QNSNKPYPGQHHWLE
+1141 
-1156 LDNNPKDSYLQ
+1156 

-1187 DNGECELGVFY
+1187 DNGECELGYFY

-1245 AFIERLPIPQITEKN
+1245 AFIERLPIPKITEKN
-1260 QELADKITDG
+1260 QELAHKITDC

-1275 ALKAKDPKANT
+1275 ALKEKDPKANT
-1286 QGLEKEIDAL
+1286 QGLEQEIDAL

-1309 TIENGQ
+1309 IIEDGQ

>member
-1 MICFTRIP
+1 MIRFAHIL

-15 KHNPQEPK
+15 KHNPQTPT
-23 KETIENFEKEINN
+23 KETIENFEKEINS
-36 LLENAPKQDD
+36 LLENAPRQDD
-46 EEFQKNEINK
+46 EEFQKNEINS
-56 FLKNTYGYDCNTY
+56 FLKNTYGYRCNTN

-77 VDGEVRVLIEVKALN
+77 VDGEVQVLIEVKALN
-92 NRNEFPK
+92 RKTEFPK

-119 IEKEKNN
+119 REKEKNN
-126 SLKHTIIC
+126 SLKHAIIC

-147 LFLKEDKRIKD
+147 LFLEKDERIKK
-158 FYKKC
+158 FYDKY

-172 KPKFYKDLEQYL
+172 KPRFYEDLEQYL
-184 QEDFQGELRY
+184 KEDFQGELPY
-194 THFNLSNYDPKE
+194 THFNLSSYDPKEE

-212 VLSQEVLLKQRKTL
+212 VLSQEVLLKQKKTL

-247 QNDKGKILI
+247 KNEKGKILI
-256 KPSRTQNSLSA
+256 KPSRTQNSLSD
-267 ALKKKYENLDDEEV
+267 ALKKKYNNLDDEEV

-295 RLLESLLIS
+295 RLLESLLNS
-304 FKHFE
+304 FKHFDKE
-309 KPFLTTENFK
+309 SFLTTDNFK

-335 NSERS
+335 NNERS
-340 LNKEDKILEKIPY
+340 KEIKEDKILGKIPY
-353 LNSSLFDQTPL
+353 LNSSLFDKTPL
-364 ELKGHEIRLLENKKL
+364 ELKGHEIKWLDNKSLEIYPK
-379 ELYQNSVL
+379 SVL
-387 KKHENYQE
+387 KKHKDYQ
-395 KKELPLLKYLFE
+395 KDLKELPLLKYLFE
-407 FLRLY
+407 FLRVY
-412 KFTTTP
+412 DFTTTP
-418 KDIKDNTDTSE
+418 KDIKDNKNTSE

-474 KFNAIYQWDCEN
+474 KFNAIYEWDCKDLE
-486 LKALR
+486 ALR
-491 EKIDRNFSN
+491 GKIDRNFSDQ
-500 EKAKEYL
+500 KAKEYL
-507 NTLLTL
+507 QLLLTL

-527 SALNEMVLIA
+527 SALNEIVWIA
-537 YELGLIASLY
+537 FKLGLIASLHRY
-547 RHELRLENDEIIIH
+547 DLKLENDEIIIH
-561 HAQTG
+561 YKPTG

-573 PHSENDPHHQIQK
+573 PHSENDPHHHIQK
-586 ELFELKKDI
+586 ELFELKKSI

-633 NTNNLETLPNI
+633 NTNALETLPNI
-644 DINIKCANSLVS
+644 DINIKCANSLIS
-656 RFALKDKA
+656 RFNLNDDLKKIPNI
-664 LLKTEKNKNLEYYI
+664 KQKI
-678 AEYKELVK
+678 QQYKDLVAQ
-686 IYKDPKILES
+686 YKDPNPLYPLNKQDLINKIQDLKNTFS
-696 LTRPI
+696 LTL
-701 KDSNAVRKY
+701 KDPKTKA
-710 AKERLYQELAQ
+710 ELE
-721 NPNKDF
+721 
-727 KKALNDRIE
+727 KAIE
-736 KIKEAFKLTLEPPQ
+736 KHIKKYNFFALDDKSLLDGLDYFIPSLFGTPKLSPKEEEEAFAS
-750 KELKFKKFL
+750 
-759 KEHLELYGKSI
+759 YGRI
-770 LEEANDNG
+770 R
-778 LELEALAL
+778 ALR
-786 EKKMAHEGLFHDYT
+786 K
-800 PYPKLDKTDKVVG
+800 KLDDALSG
-813 LEHFNRYVLTSYK
+813 REYH
-826 DLQDE
+826 
-831 NERYANALEW
+831 NAFEW
-841 RFEFPEVLNDEGDFL
+841 RFEFPEVLNDEGDFS

-868 RQEHIKDLKPLLQ
+868 RQEHIKDIKPLLQ
-881 KQYQDFYNST
+881 KQYLDFYNST

-899 ALAYHLLKEKGFN
+899 ALSFNLLKEKGFN

-933 LKKTTLVSYME
+933 LKKTTIVSYME

-970 ESDFE
+970 ESDFN

-988 STPHLPMK
+988 SARSLCMR

-1002 ESFIFANATLLDL
+1002 ESFIFADSTLLDL
-1015 RDKIESVGTPL
+1015 RDKMESVGTPL
-1026 KDWDIQINY
+1026 KDWDIQIY
-1035 GIKTGAN
+1035 RGILTGAN
-1042 EAFIIPTEKRE
+1042 EAFIITTEKRE
-1053 EILKNCDDAQKDE
+1053 EILNACKTQEE
-1066 RGMSERERTKEL
+1066 RKRTEAL

-1097 LWVIIAKF
+1097 LWVIATFPSLKLDIDDYPSLKTYLSQFRPRIDQSGEKDCRKKTNNQWFETQDTIAY
-1105 GSHEFLEVE
+1105 HE
-1114 YPTIYNHLLQ
+1114 
-1124 YKDQLEQR
+1124 
-1132 GQCRYSRGP
+1132 
-1141 QNSNKPYPGQHHWLE
+1141 
-1156 LDNNPKDSYLQ
+1156 

-1187 DNGECELGVFY
+1187 DNGECELGYFY

-1245 AFIERLPIPQITEKN
+1245 AFIERLPIPKITEKN

-1270 AKQIL
+1270 AEAIL
-1275 ALKAKDPKANT
+1275 ALKEKDPKANT
-1286 QGLEKEIDAL
+1286 QQLEKEIDAL

-1303 TDEEIK
+1303 TDKEIK
-1309 TIENGQ
+1309 IIEEGQEIKS